1 MEILKTFGLNPYL
14 TIAQIVNFLIL
25 LYILKRYLY
34 PPLFKV
40 FKKRE
45 ELIKESIEKAQ
56 QNEKILEKTQQQEK
70 EILKKAKTTADQ
82 IIKDAREQASDTLK
96 KAQEDTKQQTDKML
110 KDAKAQIELETTEAQ
125 KQLNKYVMKLSL
137 ELLQKS
143 LSNVLTEKEQSEIVA
158 KAMKVMQKQPN

>member
-45 ELIKESIEKAQ
+45 ELVKESIQKAEQ
-56 QNEKILEKTQQQEK
+56 SERALENAKEQEK
-70 EILKKAKTTADQ
+70 EVIRKAKITADE
-82 IIKDAREQASDTLK
+82 IIKEAHEQSD
-96 KAQEDTKQQTDKML
+96 DIVKQAEVTAKERTDKMIQ
-110 KDAKAQIELETTEAQ
+110 DAKTQIEMETIQAQ
-125 KQLNKYVMKLSL
+125 EELNKYVLQLSMNIL
-137 ELLQKS
+137 KKS
-143 LSNVLTEKEQSEIVA
+143 LRNVFSDKEQNEIIE
-158 KAMKVMQKQPN
+158 KAMKEMQKMPN